1 MHSFYVLL
9 PLKFVNFALFLFN
22 SVYISG
28 IPHLS
33 LVTMTIN
40 RVNPIM
46 RKFISQKRKDPKS
59 LSIVP
64 HQRY

>member
-9 PLKFVNFALFLFN
+9 PLKFENFALFLFN
-22 SVYISG
+22 SGYISG

-40 RVNPIM
+40 RVNPIIM
-46 RKFISQKRKDPKS
+46 GNK
-59 LSIVP
+59 
-64 HQRY
+64 YAN